1 MALSWQAIDLGIP
14 TDGSGNTIFLDE
26 DNPGGDM
33 LAENSGDIV
42 GDRFGSS
49 SDPLSN
55 HIVTVT
61 PEDTNGDG
69 GLDPD
74 YYNQVEYINYDL
86 GDGSGPQRVIFD
98 TLVVYRVRVTFD
110 DGSRTNVSGVVIQD
124 WNGRLFLAPEL
135 SQNSDFRKLSSKPIR
150 SIQIRR
156 VLSDDGNTLNID
168 REPDNFIC
176 FTAGTR
182 IETAN
187 GPLAAE
193 KITQGDLLC
202 TRDHG
207 LQPVIWA
214 GSSTVRFTQ
223 ENAHLRPVRITA
235 GALGPGVPEHAL
247 CVSPNHRVL
256 VCSPIA
262 TRICGSSDVLIAAK
276 HLIGAAGIAQ
286 ENIRDT
292 RYIHLALARHEVL
305 ISNGAETESFFPG
318 PEAMKIISARTR
330 MALQKAF
337 PVLATNPGARP
348 LAPARPFVEGRK
360 ARALVA
366 RHLQNAKRFQDG
378 RSDLS
383 KQAHIT

>member
-14 TDGSGNTIFLDE
+14 TDGLGNTIFLDI
-26 DNPGGDM
+26 DNPGGDR
-33 LAENSGDIV
+33 LVENSGDIV

-55 HIVTVT
+55 HVVTIT
-61 PEDTNGDG
+61 PEDTDGDG

-98 TLVVYRVRVTFD
+98 TLVLYRIRVTFD
-110 DGSRTNVSGVVIQD
+110 DGSRANVSGVVIQD

-187 GPLAAE
+187 GPLPAE
-193 KITQGDLLC
+193 KIARGDLLC

-207 LQPVIWA
+207 LQPVVWA
-214 GSSTVRFTQ
+214 GSSPVRFTK
-223 ENAHLRPVRITA
+223 ENARLRPVRIAA
-235 GALGPGVPEHAL
+235 GALGPGVPKHEL
-247 CVSPNHRVL
+247 RVSPNHRVL

-262 TRICGSSDVLIAAK
+262 VRICGSRNVLIAAK
-276 HLIGAAGIAQ
+276 HLIGAPGIAQ
-286 ENIRDT
+286 EDVSHT
-292 RYIHLALARHEVL
+292 HYIHLALARHEVL

-318 PEAMKIISARTR
+318 PEAMKIVSARAR

-337 PVLATNPGARP
+337 PVLATDPEARP

-360 ARALVA
+360 ARDLVA
-366 RHLQNAKRFQDG
+366 RHLRNAKRFQE
-378 RSDLS
+378 RNSTQT
-383 KQAHIT
+383 KQARSA